1 MTNQVKIKTAKA
13 KLVST
18 KATPVKLLLPLVT
31 PVATP
36 VVTPIVDHN
45 EIAKKASA
53 SFLTALGSPR
63 NALVALNTMFQAIAV
78 TRGTQPIVNALNKAN
93 AKGSTKEA
101 SLLRWITGQV
111 FEGAKIKTDTKTK
124 KVLTI
129 TIKGIKSNQ
138 LILKN
143 LNNVTVDKDNG
154 GKTTI
159 RTKDLKELISFD
171 PSKDPV
177 IKSITLE
184 QKQKLAQNW
193 IKARAE
199 AWNMTE
205 KEVKIFLGTL

>member
-1 MTNQVKIKTAKA
+1 MTNQAKIKTA
-13 KLVST
+13 T
-18 KATPVKLLLPLVT
+18 ATPVL
-31 PVATP
+31 TP
-36 VVTPIVDHN
+36 VVDQN
-45 EIAKKASA
+45 EIANKAST
-53 SFLTALGSPR
+53 SFLSALGSPR

-129 TIKGIKSNQ
+129 TIKGIKANK
-138 LILKN
+138 LILDN
-143 LNNVTVDKDNG
+143 LNTVTIDKDNG

-159 RTKDLKELISFD
+159 RTRDLKELISFD

-177 IKSITLE
+177 IKSVTLE
-184 QKQKLAQNW
+184 QKQKLARNW
-193 IKARAE
+193 ISAKAE
-199 AWNMTE
+199 VWNMTE
-205 KEVKIFLGTL
+205 AEVKIFLTTL

>member
-1 MTNQVKIKTAKA
+1 MTNQTKIKIVDA
-13 KLVST
+13 
-18 KATPVKLLLPLVT
+18 T

-36 VVTPIVDHN
+36 GIDHN

-63 NALVALNTMFQAIAV
+63 NALVALNAMLQAVAI
-78 TRGTQPIVNALNKAN
+78 TRGTQPIVNAINKAN

-129 TIKGIKSNQ
+129 TIKGIKANQ

-143 LNNVTVDKDNG
+143 LNTVTIDKDHG

-159 RTKDLKELISFD
+159 NTKDLKELISFD

-177 IKSITLE
+177 IKSVTLE

>member
-1 MTNQVKIKTAKA
+1 MTNQAKIKTA
-13 KLVST
+13 T
-18 KATPVKLLLPLVT
+18 ATPVL
-31 PVATP
+31 TP
-36 VVTPIVDHN
+36 VVDQN
-45 EIAKKASA
+45 EIANKAST
-53 SFLTALGSPR
+53 SFLSALGSPR

-129 TIKGIKSNQ
+129 TIKGIKANK
-138 LILKN
+138 LILDN
-143 LNNVTVDKDNG
+143 LNTVTVDKENG

-159 RTKDLKELISFD
+159 RTRDLKELITYD
-171 PSKDPV
+171 PKAKV
-177 IKSITLE
+177 IVPDITLE
-184 QKQKLAQNW
+184 AKTKLATNW
-193 IKARAE
+193 IKAKAE

-205 KEVKIFLGTL
+205 KEVKIFLSTL

>member
-1 MTNQVKIKTAKA
+1 MTNQTKIKTATA
-13 KLVST
+13 
-18 KATPVKLLLPLVT
+18 T

-36 VVTPIVDHN
+36 VATPAIDQN
-45 EIAKKASA
+45 EIANKAST
-53 SFLTALGSPR
+53 SFLAALGSPR
-63 NALVALNTMFQAIAV
+63 NALVALNAMLQAVAI
-78 TRGTQPIVNALNKAN
+78 TRGTQPIVNAINKAN

-129 TIKGIKSNQ
+129 TIKGIKANQ

-143 LNNVTVDKDNG
+143 LNTVTIDKDHG

-159 RTKDLKELISFD
+159 NTKDLKELISFD

-177 IKSITLE
+177 IKSVTLE

>member
-1 MTNQVKIKTAKA
+1 MTNQAKIKTVDAT
-13 KLVST
+13 LVP
-18 KATPVKLLLPLVT
+18 A
-31 PVATP
+31 
-36 VVTPIVDHN
+36 IDHN
-45 EIAKKASA
+45 AIANKASA

-63 NALVALNTMFQAIAV
+63 NALVSLNTMFQAIAI

-93 AKGSTKEA
+93 AKGNTKEA

-129 TIKGIKSNQ
+129 TIKGIKANQ

-143 LNNVTVDKDNG
+143 LNKVTVDKDNG

-171 PSKDPV
+171 PSKDPI

-184 QKQKLAQNW
+184 QKQKLASNW
-193 IKARAE
+193 ISSKAD

-205 KEVKIFLGTL
+205 AEVKALISAI

>member
-13 KLVST
+13 KLVTT

-31 PVATP
+31 PTATP
-36 VVTPIVDHN
+36 TIDHN

-63 NALVALNTMFQAIAV
+63 NALVALNTMFQAIAI

-138 LILKN
+138 LILDN
-143 LNNVTVDKDNG
+143 LNTVTVDKDSG

-159 RTKDLKELISFD
+159 NTKDLKAFITFD
-171 PSKDPV
+171 PNDLVVVPD
-177 IKSITLE
+177 ITLE
-184 QKQKLAQNW
+184 AKTKLANNW

>member
-1 MTNQVKIKTAKA
+1 MTNQAKIKTA
-13 KLVST
+13 T
-18 KATPVKLLLPLVT
+18 ATPVL
-31 PVATP
+31 TP
-36 VVTPIVDHN
+36 VVDQN
-45 EIAKKASA
+45 EIANKAST
-53 SFLTALGSPR
+53 SFLSALGSPR

-129 TIKGIKSNQ
+129 TIKGIKANK
-138 LILKN
+138 LILDN
-143 LNNVTVDKDNG
+143 LNTVTIDKDNG
-154 GKTTI
+154 GKTTV

-171 PSKDPV
+171 PSNDPV
-177 IKSITLE
+177 IKSVTLE
-184 QKQKLAQNW
+184 QKQKLARNW
-193 IKARAE
+193 ISAKAE

-205 KEVKIFLGTL
+205 AEVKIFLTTL

>member
-1 MTNQVKIKTAKA
+1 MTNQTKIKTVNAT
-13 KLVST
+13 LVP
-18 KATPVKLLLPLVT
+18 A
-31 PVATP
+31 
-36 VVTPIVDHN
+36 IDHN
-45 EIAKKASA
+45 AIANKASA

-93 AKGSTKEA
+93 AKGNTKEA

-111 FEGAKIKTDTKTK
+111 FVGAKIKTDTKTK

-129 TIKGIKSNQ
+129 TIKGIKANQ
-138 LILKN
+138 LILDN
-143 LNNVTVDKDNG
+143 LNTVTVDKDNG

-159 RTKDLKELISFD
+159 NTKDLKSLITYD
-171 PSKDPV
+171 PRAKV
-177 IKSITLE
+177 IVPDITLE
-184 QKQKLAQNW
+184 AKTKLATNW

-205 KEVKIFLGTL
+205 KEVKIFLSTL

>member
-1 MTNQVKIKTAKA
+1 MTNQAKIKTVNA
-13 KLVST
+13 KLVTT

-31 PVATP
+31 PKATP
-36 VVTPIVDHN
+36 AIDHN

-63 NALVALNTMFQAIAV
+63 NALVALNAMLQAVAI
-78 TRGTQPIVNALNKAN
+78 TRGTQPIVNAINKAN

-129 TIKGIKSNQ
+129 TIKGIKANQ
-138 LILKN
+138 LILDN
-143 LNNVTVDKDNG
+143 LNTVTIDKDHG

-159 RTKDLKELISFD
+159 NTKDLKSLITYD
-171 PSKDPV
+171 PRAKV
-177 IKSITLE
+177 IVPDITLE
-184 QKQKLAQNW
+184 AKTKLATNW